1 MGGPHGL
8 YLATTHSGRRF
19 VMGFRRMGFNAAQPV
34 FRQNDRLVPAADL
47 VEFEVGDK
55 NVRGFASAKAN
66 DSVYRYDVSGIDNA
80 DARLIAAAPDLL
92 AVASQPVVHI
102 VEGDETIV
110 RLMIGK
116 VEVCAFERGDWRAT
130 ALIMFDAEQR
140 AAIARA
146 RGEQDGGGE

>member
-1 MGGPHGL
+1 MSRVKHTLRIEDGANSHFFDGRIL
-8 YLATTHSGRRF
+8 DQDDECLAF
-19 VMGFRRMGFNAAQPV
+19 VDVHHPV
-34 FRQNDRLVPAADL
+34 
-47 VEFEVGDK
+47 
-55 NVRGFASAKAN
+55 SA
-66 DSVYRYDVSGIDNA
+66 IF
-80 DARLIAAAPDLL
+80 AAAPDLL

-116 VEVCAFERGDWRAT
+116 VEVCSFERGDWRAT

-146 RGEQDGGGE
+146 RGGQSQSEKEVGND